1 MADHCQK
8 YIQFDLLTGG
18 CCPPHP
24 SLTGTQGR
32 ARHVVSWTGA
42 GWTGDGSRF
51 SRTGA
56 VLPAR
61 AQHGNH
67 PSVPRAP
74 AALRMHK
81 TQNVGALLLCWL
93 LTGRPEATLQ
103 EPQPGVGRDAT
114 SCRTWRSGRGD
125 VQTGWRAA
133 GAPST
138 TIRVTASAARD
149 PETGSNTNLSRM
161 IFGGSKDRSTTV
173 LARARRFTEGIFLLR
188 V

>member
-1 MADHCQK
+1 MSSTPVTHRDAGQ
-8 YIQFDLLTGG
+8 
-18 CCPPHP
+18 
-24 SLTGTQGR
+24 GT
-32 ARHVVSWTGA
+32 ARGVV
-42 GWTGDGSRF
+42 DGSRLDGRRLPF
-51 SRTGA
+51 LSDGNRASGKGTA
-56 VLPAR
+56 RQPSKRPAR
-61 AQHGNH
+61 A
-67 PSVPRAP
+67 RC
-74 AALRMHK
+74 AADAQDTK
-81 TQNVGALLLCWL
+81 CVGALLLCWL
-93 LTGRPEATLQ
+93 LTGRPEATVQ
-103 EPQPGVGRDAT
+103 EPQPGVGRGAT

-125 VQTGWRAA
+125 VQTRWRAA